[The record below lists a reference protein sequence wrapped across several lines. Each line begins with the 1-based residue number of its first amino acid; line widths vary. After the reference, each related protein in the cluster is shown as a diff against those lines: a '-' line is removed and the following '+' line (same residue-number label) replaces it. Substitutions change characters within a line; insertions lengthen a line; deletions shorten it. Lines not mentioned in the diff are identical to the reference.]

1 MTISEDEFVKKSV
14 DVLIKTLQKN
24 SHTRKI
30 ALQELV
36 APDKK
41 AVPYIVSY
49 LEREEQLEA
58 DLKNLNQ
65 CVGAAYWNYRKL
77 FKKEWGH
84 KSNTY
89 KKQSSTAYK
98 MRKNAV
104 QGALE
109 ALKTQNK

>member
-14 DVLIKTLQKN
+14 DALIKTLQKN

-49 LEREEQLEA
+49 LKREEQLEA

-77 FKKEWGH
+77 FKNEWGH
-84 KSNTY
+84 
-89 KKQSSTAYK
+89 
-98 MRKNAV
+98 
-104 QGALE
+104 
-109 ALKTQNK
+109 